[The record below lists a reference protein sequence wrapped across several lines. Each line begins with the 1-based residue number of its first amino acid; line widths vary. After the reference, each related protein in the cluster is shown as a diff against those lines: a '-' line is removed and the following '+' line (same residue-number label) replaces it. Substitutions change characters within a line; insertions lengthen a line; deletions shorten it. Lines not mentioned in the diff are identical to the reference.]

1 MFRMLHQCVPTPII
15 EKSLSWLMRKP
26 TFLSPSLWA
35 LCLVS
40 AAVDAQTEGG
50 SDILAGR
57 VTDLTGKPVADAQVG
72 VTSVASHVT
81 RTTTTDADGR
91 YRIYFPE
98 TAAQYFLQVKRLGFS
113 PVQRTVARRT
123 REPEQMTIDLELGG
137 APLALSMVEIEGGS
151 DAPHASSSG
160 EMLAMDISIPNPIA
174 EIVAMK
180 DTLHLSAVQ
189 IVRLNDVADTLQA
202 RNTRI
207 YKNIRTLLSKSRQAG
222 DATQMAGSVALMF
235 EEASTN
241 SGLAIAAAEKLLRPE
256 QWEIVPRRIR
266 ERPEA
271 SNTTAKQ

>member
-1 MFRMLHQCVPTPII
+1 
-15 EKSLSWLMRKP
+15 MRKP
-26 TFLSPSLWA
+26 TFLLLSLWA

-40 AAVDAQTEGG
+40 PAADAQTEGRT
-50 SDILAGR
+50 DILAGR

-72 VTSVASHVT
+72 VTSVTSRIT
-81 RTTTTDADGR
+81 RTTTTDAEGH

-98 TAAQYFLQVKRLGFS
+98 TAPQYLLQVKRLGFS

-123 REPEQMTIDLELGG
+123 KEPEQMTIDLELGG
-137 APLALSMVEIEGGS
+137 APLALSMVEIEGGPE
-151 DAPHASSSG
+151 AHASNSG
-160 EMLAMDISIPNPIA
+160 QMLAMDISIPNPIA
-174 EIVAMK
+174 EILAMK

-189 IVRLNDVADTLQA
+189 IVRLNDVGDTLQA

-207 YKNIRTLLSKSRQAG
+207 YKTIRNLIANSRQAG
-222 DATQMAGSVALMF
+222 DATQMAGSVALLF
-235 EEASTN
+235 EEAATN
-241 SGLAIAAAEKLLRPE
+241 SGLAIAAAEKVLRPE